1 MKDLEGRMRHLK
13 RTTSMKKKQFIDNLM
28 WLNRLVKIG
37 DTDKH
42 LEEYDRISQRHYELS
57 ERILKLGDEIGGL
70 EMGWSYYVSKILE
83 KENIKTEDLV
93 RTFKGNESMMLDEL
107 YQKGFVSE
115 SVVDNIKTKIW
126 NEQKDRRKRII
137 ENQ

>member
-57 ERILKLGDEIGGL
+57 ERILKLGDE
-70 EMGWSYYVSKILE
+70 
-83 KENIKTEDLV
+83 
-93 RTFKGNESMMLDEL
+93 
-107 YQKGFVSE
+107 
-115 SVVDNIKTKIW
+115 
-126 NEQKDRRKRII
+126 
-137 ENQ
+137 

>member
-1 MKDLEGRMRHLK
+1 
-13 RTTSMKKKQFIDNLM
+13 MKKKQFIDNLM